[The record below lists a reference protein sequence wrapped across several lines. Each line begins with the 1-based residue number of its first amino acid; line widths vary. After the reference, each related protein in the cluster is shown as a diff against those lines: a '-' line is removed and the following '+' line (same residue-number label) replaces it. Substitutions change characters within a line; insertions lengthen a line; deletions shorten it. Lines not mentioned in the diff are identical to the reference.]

1 VGQGVRGQVSAYAPL
16 TPHSSPL
23 PLTPYNVAV
32 GLSLRPERLKRYKEI
47 ARILFKY
54 GRSDL
59 VARAGLDDALAGEE
73 PIVPPGAPDPDEL
86 PRDLEALG
94 PAFVKLGQLL
104 STRAD
109 LLPPPYL
116 QALGRLQDQ
125 VEPFPF
131 ADVQDAIEQELGVR
145 LSKAF
150 EFFDERPMAAASLGQ
165 VHRAAL
171 RGGRPVAV
179 KVQRPGIGEL
189 VTRDLQA
196 MEDIA
201 GFLDNHTTA
210 GRQFAFVEMVHEFRR
225 TLFHEL
231 DYRREAHNLVRIADN
246 LARFPRIVVP
256 RPVDDYTTVRVITM
270 ELIKGRKITALNPV
284 VRQELNGE
292 ELASE
297 LFRAYLH
304 QIIIDGF
311 FHADPHPGN
320 VFLTDDGRIA
330 LLDLGM
336 VSRLSTDR
344 QDQLL
349 KMLLAVSEGNGD
361 RAAALA
367 VQIGDARPDFNE
379 AGLRQEVTQLVGAYR
394 DAPLEELQVGRVMLE
409 ITRAAGL
416 HGIRLPSELTMLGKT
431 LLNLDQVGRTLAPD
445 FDVNKA
451 LNDEAAELMQQRM
464 RQGVSA
470 SNVFATVL
478 EGKEFVEHLPRR
490 VNRLLDAVV
499 NNELKMHIE
508 VIDEGAV
515 IEGLQKVANRITL
528 GLVLAALIVGA
539 AMLMQVD
546 TTFRIFGYP
555 VLAMLFFL
563 VAAGGGLWLAF
574 TILTSDQAPKR
585 KR

>member
-1 VGQGVRGQVSAYAPL
+1 M
-16 TPHSSPL
+16 
-23 PLTPYNVAV
+23 

-47 ARILFKY
+47 ARVLYKY

-59 VARAGLDDALAGEE
+59 VAHAGLEEALSGEE
-73 PIVPPGAPDPDEL
+73 PAVPPGAPDPEQL
-86 PRDLEALG
+86 PKDLEALG
-94 PAFVKLGQLL
+94 PAFVKLGQVL

-109 LLPPPYL
+109 LVPPPYL

-131 ADVQDAIEQELGVR
+131 ADVQDLVEQELGVR
-145 LSKAF
+145 ISKAF
-150 EFFDERPMAAASLGQ
+150 EFFDEKPIAAASLGQ

-171 RGGRPVAV
+171 RDGRPVAV
-179 KVQRPGIGEL
+179 KVQRPDVRES
-189 VTRDLQA
+189 VTRDLDA

-201 GFLDNHTTA
+201 DFLDRHTAA
-210 GRQFAFVEMVHEFRR
+210 GRQFGFVDMVHEFRR
-225 TLFHEL
+225 TLFQEL
-231 DYRREAHNLVRIADN
+231 DYRREAHNLVRIAEN
-246 LARFPRIVVP
+246 LARYPRIVVP
-256 RPVDDYTTVRVITM
+256 RPVEDYTATRVLTM

-284 VRQELNGE
+284 VRQELDGE
-292 ELASE
+292 ALASE

-320 VFLTDDGRIA
+320 VFLTDDGSIA

-336 VSRLSTDR
+336 VSRLSPGR

-361 RAAALA
+361 RAASLA
-367 VQIGDARPDFNE
+367 IQIGEARDGFDQ
-379 AGLRQEVTQLVGAYR
+379 AGLRRDVTQLVGSYR
-394 DAPLEELQVGRVMLE
+394 DAPLKDIQVGRVMLE
-409 ITRAAGL
+409 ITRTAGL

-431 LLNLDQVGRTLAPD
+431 LLNLDEVGRTLAPD

-451 LNDEAAELMQQRM
+451 LNDEAAPLMQERM

-470 SNVFATVL
+470 ANLFSTLL
-478 EGKEFVEHLPRR
+478 ETKEFLERLPGR
-490 VNRLLDAVV
+490 VNKLLDAVV
-499 NNELKMHIE
+499 NNELKMNVE

-528 GLVLAALIVGA
+528 GLVLASLIIGA
-539 AMLMQVD
+539 AMLMRIE

-555 VLAMLFFL
+555 GLAMLFFL
-563 VAAGGGLWLAF
+563 VAAGGALWLAF

>member
-1 VGQGVRGQVSAYAPL
+1 M
-16 TPHSSPL
+16 
-23 PLTPYNVAV
+23 

-59 VARAGLDDALAGEE
+59 VARAGLDEALSGE
-73 PIVPPGAPDPDEL
+73 PFDVPPGAPNPEDL
-86 PRDLEALG
+86 PKDLEGLG
-94 PAFVKLGQLL
+94 PAFIKLGQVL

-109 LLPPPYL
+109 LLPQPYL

-131 ADVQDAIEQELGVR
+131 AAVQEVVEQELGVR

-150 EFFDERPMAAASLGQ
+150 EFVDEKPIAAASLGQ

-171 RGGRPVAV
+171 RDGRPVAV
-179 KVQRPGIGEL
+179 KVQRPEIRDSL
-189 VTRDLQA
+189 THDLQA

-201 GFLDNHTTA
+201 DFLDRHTTA

-225 TLFHEL
+225 TLFQEL

-246 LARFPRIVVP
+246 LVRYPRIVVP
-256 RPVDDYTTVRVITM
+256 RPVDDYTSTRVLTM
-270 ELIKGRKITALNPV
+270 GLIKGRKITALSPV
-284 VRQELNGE
+284 VRQDLDGE
-292 ELASE
+292 ALASE

-336 VSRLSTDR
+336 VSRLSPGT

-349 KMLLAVSEGNGD
+349 KMLLAVSEGDGD

-367 VQIGDARPDFNE
+367 LQIGQPRGDFDE
-379 AGLRQEVTQLVGAYR
+379 AALRRDVVQLVATYR

-409 ITRAAGL
+409 ITRAAGV
-416 HGIRLPSELTMLGKT
+416 HGIRLPSELTLLGKT
-431 LLNLDQVGRTLAPD
+431 LLNLDEVGRTLAPN

-470 SNVFATVL
+470 SNMFSTLL
-478 EGKEFVEHLPRR
+478 ETKEFVERLPAR
-490 VNRLLDAVV
+490 VNKLLDAVV
-499 NNELKMHIE
+499 NNELKMNVE

-528 GLVLAALIVGA
+528 GLLLASLIIGA
-539 AMLMQVD
+539 AMLMRVE
-546 TTFRIFGYP
+546 TRFKIFGYP
-555 VLAMLFFL
+555 GLAMVFFL
-563 VAAGGGLWLAF
+563 VAAGGALWLAF
-574 TILTSDQAPKR
+574 TILTGDQPSKR

>member
-1 VGQGVRGQVSAYAPL
+1 M
-16 TPHSSPL
+16 
-23 PLTPYNVAV
+23 

-59 VARAGLDDALAGEE
+59 VSRAGLDEALAGEE
-73 PIVPPGAPDPDEL
+73 VAAPAGAPDPDEL
-86 PRDLEALG
+86 PRDLEQLG
-94 PAFVKLGQLL
+94 PAFIKLGQLL

-116 QALGRLQDQ
+116 QALGRLQDK

-131 ADVQDAIEQELGVR
+131 ADVERIIEEEIGVR
-145 LSKAF
+145 LSKGF
-150 EFFDERPMAAASLGQ
+150 ESFDQTPLAAASLGQ

-171 RGGRPVAV
+171 RDGRAVAV
-179 KVQRPGIGEL
+179 KVQRPGI
-189 VTRDLQA
+189 RDRVIEDLDA

-201 GFLDNHTTA
+201 GLLDRHTTA
-210 GRQFAFVEMVHEFRR
+210 GRQFAFVEMVHQFRR
-225 TLFHEL
+225 TLFQEL
-231 DYRREAHNLVRIADN
+231 DYRREAGNLVRIADN
-246 LARFPRIVVP
+246 LAEFTRIVVP
-256 RPVDDYTTVRVITM
+256 RPIDDYTSARVLTM
-270 ELIKGRKITALNPV
+270 EFIRGRKITTLNPI
-284 VRQELNGE
+284 VRQEFDGE
-292 ELASE
+292 ELARE

-336 VSRLSTDR
+336 VSRLTPGR

-361 RAAALA
+361 RAATLA
-367 VQIGDARPDFNE
+367 TQIGETRPDFDE
-379 AGLRQEVTQLVGAYR
+379 PGLRRDVVELVANYR
-394 DAPLEELQVGRVMLE
+394 DAPLAELQVGLVMLE
-409 ITRAAGL
+409 ITRAAGR

-445 FDVNKA
+445 FDVNQA
-451 LNDEAAELMQQRM
+451 LNDEASSLMQQRM
-464 RQGVSA
+464 RQGMST
-470 SNVFATVL
+470 SNLFTTAL
-478 EGKEFVEHLPRR
+478 ETKEFLERLPGR
-490 VNRLLDAVV
+490 VNTLLDAVANNQLKV
-499 NNELKMHIE
+499 NVE

-515 IEGLQKVANRITL
+515 IDGLQKVANRITL
-528 GLVLAALIVGA
+528 GLLLASLIIGA
-539 AMLMQVD
+539 AMLMRIE
-546 TTFRIFGYP
+546 TSFRILGYP
-555 VLAMLFFL
+555 GLAMLFFL
-563 VAAGGGLWLAF
+563 LAAGGAIWLAF
-574 TILTSDQAPKR
+574 GILTSDKAPR